1 MIYLTV
7 YHLPKNLLSSL
18 PGLKQVEKRLCELS
32 HSGDQYTLQYS
43 KPVTAGGKRLR
54 PALVLLCGS
63 FGSAARSLLTDV
75 ACAAEL
81 IHAASLI
88 HDDVIDHAAFRRGMP
103 TISSRWGNHRAVL
116 YGDFLFARAFYLLTK
131 HGMATVLNNMTRAIS
146 LMCEG
151 EIIQSNLLYD
161 CSLTEAQYFS
171 YIYKKTA
178 YFIAA
183 CCLSGAQAGGLSP
196 QHAELLANF
205 GLRIGFAFQLTD
217 DLLDFQ
223 GDEKSLGKQ
232 PLQDLRE
239 GYLTWPVIKLLKSPD
254 YGDKTR
260 QIIEKRH
267 FTPENTSFIC
277 QALNDSGIIRETR
290 EQARRLIVRAK
301 NVLKPLPARPAR
313 FILARIADF
322 IVQRSC

>member
-1 MIYLTV
+1 M
-7 YHLPKNLLSSL
+7 
-18 PGLKQVEKRLCELS
+18 
-32 HSGDQYTLQYS
+32 
-43 KPVTAGGKRLR
+43 R

-183 CCLSGAQAGGLSP
+183 CCLSGAQAGGLP
-196 QHAELLANF
+196 ATCRTAGQFRTPDWL
-205 GLRIGFAFQLTD
+205 AFQLTD

-223 GDEKSLGKQ
+223 EMKSPWANSLW
-232 PLQDLRE
+232 DLRE
-239 GYLTWPVIKLLKSPD
+239 GYLTWP
-254 YGDKTR
+254 
-260 QIIEKRH
+260 
-267 FTPENTSFIC
+267 
-277 QALNDSGIIRETR
+277 
-290 EQARRLIVRAK
+290 
-301 NVLKPLPARPAR
+301 
-313 FILARIADF
+313 
-322 IVQRSC
+322 

>member
-1 MIYLTV
+1 M
-7 YHLPKNLLSSL
+7 
-18 PGLKQVEKRLCELS
+18 
-32 HSGDQYTLQYS
+32 
-43 KPVTAGGKRLR
+43 R

-171 YIYKKTA
+171 YIYKNSL
-178 YFIAA
+178 FH
-183 CCLSGAQAGGLSP
+183 SS
-196 QHAELLANF
+196 LL
-205 GLRIGFAFQLTD
+205 
-217 DLLDFQ
+217 
-223 GDEKSLGKQ
+223 
-232 PLQDLRE
+232 
-239 GYLTWPVIKLLKSPD
+239 PV
-254 YGDKTR
+254 
-260 QIIEKRH
+260 
-267 FTPENTSFIC
+267 
-277 QALNDSGIIRETR
+277 
-290 EQARRLIVRAK
+290 RR
-301 NVLKPLPARPAR
+301 RPAAFPR
-313 FILARIADF
+313 NMPNCWPISTPDWLCFPTD
-322 IVQRSC
+322 